1 VLEPNVIAPRSED
14 DVHGRLAN
22 LERERRVAE
31 ALLQIET
38 LDPASVLDRIC
49 RLTVELMPCDRAT
62 AYLYSARSHAFVPVA
77 DCGTPPH
84 VAQRFVQQL
93 YSGRSRAG
101 ADRSMIPFLD
111 DLVAGRIGSAT
122 LDDAT
127 APETRALLEALEQYA
142 VCLVPLRSSTR
153 GALFVSLDR
162 APGFDDTAFRILQGV
177 ARQASNLVDHAR
189 TFQSLQHAARVR
201 AGLAALAAAINL
213 ETDPARIARRASAE
227 AASLFRLP
235 IAAVLLPERAGLAV
249 LGAHGIA
256 AGRLHLPLADE
267 TAVLVQ
273 AYRDGAMAFQND
285 LAETPMARG
294 PLCTALGLKSV
305 LVLPLAGGAGT
316 LGCLLLGHSER
327 RHGFSPVIADETL
340 ALAPIVSAGLERARL
355 FEKVGRSEEHFRSLI
370 ENASD
375 LIAIVGPDWVMRY
388 QSPSVERVLGYGAR
402 ELTGRPIWE
411 LIHPD
416 DRAMLATKVRGILAD
431 GAGAM
436 PPAACEARFLHQD
449 GAWRMLEG
457 VVTRMVGP
465 DGVPFVVINSRDVT
479 ARKRAEA
486 REAGHKQV
494 LELLAGG
501 GSLEEVLTRL
511 VDAIDDDL
519 GSASAVL
526 VPDDDGAALRPI
538 AAARLPALLR
548 DALRPG
554 DLARDPRACAQAA
567 RRRDRVLASRLAVDD
582 PAAAA
587 VGLRECW
594 AEPVLSA
601 SGDLLGVL
609 VVYHAVPDRLADDEH
624 GLIAAAAHLAAV
636 AIERK
641 QTEREIAAARDQ
653 ALAAARIKSEFV
665 ANMSHEIRTPMNG
678 VIGMADLLS
687 ESALDGEQREFVA
700 TIRSSA
706 DALLTVINDILDV
719 SKIEAGKMTIEHV
732 DFDLRAVVEEV
743 ADLLAPRAFKKGV
756 ELACALPP
764 DVPELLVGDPHRLR
778 QVLTNLVGNAI
789 KFTEHGRVTLEA
801 AVVSESPTHA
811 TVRLSVH
818 DTGIGIPKDRQGAI
832 FDSFT
837 QVDGST
843 TRRYGG
849 TGLGLTISRQLV
861 QLMDGRIGLESTPG
875 AGSVFWLEL
884 GLPKQRA
891 RAAVEQVA
899 PRALAGLRVLVVD
912 DYDVNRRIFCAQ
924 LRSWG
929 CVAEEAVSGVE
940 ALDALRAAA
949 RTEPYRLVLLD
960 MHMPEMDGEMTARAI
975 KDDPRLAV
983 VPIVLLSSMGA
994 RGTTAE
1000 MQARGFAA
1008 ALTKP
1013 VRRAHLLDVVHRVVG
1028 QKPRTGAPQ
1037 AVPQA
1042 PAAALAILVAEDNPV
1057 NQTVA
1062 LQMLRR
1068 LGCHAVAV
1076 RTGREAVV
1084 AVAQERYDAVFMDVQ
1099 MPEMDGLE
1107 ATAAIR
1113 RREAEHGGH
1122 VPIIAMTAHAMEG
1135 DRERCLAAGMDGY
1148 VAKPIKMDDLRRA
1161 LAPYLPSPERRAP
1174 DTLRART
1181 S

>member
-1 VLEPNVIAPRSED
+1 VLEPNVIPVPCED
-14 DVHGRLAN
+14 DALARLAK
-22 LERERRVAE
+22 LERERRVAD

-38 LDPASVLDRIC
+38 LDPSSVLDRIC

-62 AYLYSARSHAFVPVA
+62 VYLYSTRSRGFVPVA
-77 DCGTPPH
+77 DCGTPAH
-84 VAQRFVQQL
+84 VVQRFAQQL
-93 YSGRSRAG
+93 FFGQSRAG
-101 ADRSMIPFLD
+101 AERTMIPFRD
-111 DLVAGRIGSAT
+111 ELVAGRIGHAT
-122 LDDAT
+122 LDDAA
-127 APETRALLEALEQYA
+127 APDVRALLEALEQYA
-142 VCLVPLRSSTR
+142 ICLVPLRSSTR
-153 GALFVSLDR
+153 GAIFVSLDR

-201 AGLAALAAAINL
+201 AGLASLAAAINL
-213 ETDPARIARRASAE
+213 ETDPVCIARQASAE

-235 IAAVLLPERAGLAV
+235 VAAVLVPERDGLAI

-256 AGRLHLPLADE
+256 ADGLHLPLGNE
-267 TAVLVQ
+267 TAVLVHGF
-273 AYRDGAMAFQND
+273 RDGTMVFQND
-285 LAETPMARG
+285 LAETPMAHG
-294 PLCTALGLKSV
+294 PLCVELGLKSV
-305 LVLPLAGGAGT
+305 LALPLVGGAGRI
-316 LGCLLLGHSER
+316 GCLLLGHSQR

-340 ALAPIVSAGLERARL
+340 ALAPIVSAGLERAAL
-355 FEKVGRSEEHFRSLI
+355 FQKVERSEEHFRSLI

-375 LIAIVGPDWVMRY
+375 LIAIIGPDWSIRY
-388 QSPSVERVLGYGAR
+388 QSPSVERVLGYPAG

-416 DRAMLATKVRGILAD
+416 DRFTLGLGLRGVLD
-431 GAGAM
+431 GVTAS
-436 PPAACEARFLHQD
+436 PPQTARETRFRHKD
-449 GAWRMLEG
+449 GTWRVLEG
-457 VVTRMVGP
+457 VGTRMVGP
-465 DGVPFVVINSRDVT
+465 DGVPVVVINSRDVT
-479 ARKRAEA
+479 ARTRAEA

-494 LELLAGG
+494 LELLARG

-519 GSASAVL
+519 GSVSAVL
-526 VPDDDGAALRPI
+526 VPDDDGTALRPI
-538 AAARLPALLR
+538 AATRLPDPLL
-548 DALRPG
+548 DALRHA
-554 DLARDPRACAQAA
+554 DVADCAHSCATAA
-567 RRRDRVLASRLAVDD
+567 HRRERVLATGVGAEDAV
-582 PAAAA
+582 AAA
-587 VGLRECW
+587 VGLRDRW
-594 AEPVLSA
+594 AEPILSA
-601 SGDLLGVL
+601 SGELLGVL
-609 VVYHAVPDRLADDEH
+609 AVYHAVAGRLVEEER
-624 GLIAAAAHLAAV
+624 GLIAAVAHLAGI

-641 QTEREIAAARDQ
+641 QAEREIAEARDQ

-678 VIGMADLLS
+678 VIGMADLLG
-687 ESALDGEQREFVA
+687 ESPLDAEQREFVA

-719 SKIEAGKMTIEHV
+719 SKIEAGKMTIEQV
-732 DFDLRAVVEEV
+732 DFDLRAVLEEV
-743 ADLLAPRAFKKGV
+743 ADLLATRAFKKGV

-801 AVVSESPTHA
+801 LVASESPTYA
-811 TVRLSVH
+811 TIRLTVR
-818 DTGIGIPKDRQGAI
+818 DTGIGIPKERQAAI

-861 QLMDGRIGLESTPG
+861 ELMGGRIGLESTPG
-875 AGSVFWLEL
+875 VGSLFWIEL

-891 RAAVEQVA
+891 IAERLA
-899 PRALAGLRVLVVD
+899 PRGLGGLRVLVVD
-912 DYDVNRRIFCAQ
+912 DYDVNRRIYCAQ

-929 CVAEEAVSGVE
+929 CVADEAVSGAA
-940 ALDALRAAA
+940 ALDALRAAGA
-949 RTEPYRLVLLD
+949 PYRLVLLD

-975 KDDPRLAV
+975 KDDPRLAA

-1013 VRRAHLLDVVHRVVG
+1013 VRRAHLLEVVRRVAG
-1028 QKPRTGAPQ
+1028 DAPRA
-1037 AVPQA
+1037 AA
-1042 PAAALAILVAEDNPV
+1042 PAATRAAPDAALTILVAEDNPV

-1068 LGCHAVAV
+1068 LGCRATAV
-1076 RTGREAVV
+1076 RTGREAVA
-1084 AVAQERYDAVFMDVQ
+1084 AVTRERYDAVFMDVQ
-1099 MPEMDGLE
+1099 MPDMDGLE

-1113 RREAEHGGH
+1113 RREADNGGH
-1122 VPIIAMTAHAMEG
+1122 LPIIAMTAHAMEG
-1135 DRERCLAAGMDGY
+1135 DRERCLAAGMDDY
-1148 VAKPIKMDDLRRA
+1148 VAKPIKTDDLRRA
-1161 LAPYLPSPERRAP
+1161 LAPYLPGAP
-1174 DTLRART
+1174 THAVAPT
-1181 S
+1181 GV